1 MIYLSRMILDPRDAR
16 ANRDMRNPYALHQR
30 VLMGFPETLP
40 EDERVLW
47 RLEDRNG
54 RRPVLL
60 VQSHWTMPVWS
71 VFGTQDWR
79 GYLQR
84 QPETKSIELSET
96 VSVGDVLAFRLRANP
111 TICIRGQR
119 RGLYREEDQRSW
131 LLKVALPRG
140 FRVRDVRI
148 THSKKVVFTRRKS
161 SVTLSVAQY
170 EGLIE
175 VLDIEPFLSCVE
187 CGVGRARAFGL
198 GLLSVVPYGQ
208 E

>member
-1 MIYLSRMILDPRDAR
+1 MIYLSRMILDPRNAQ
-16 ANRDMRNPYALHQR
+16 ASRDMKSPYALHQR
-30 VLMGFPETLP
+30 VLMGFPATLP

-47 RLEDRNG
+47 RLEGRNG
-54 RRPVLL
+54 RHPTLL

-84 QPETKSIELSET
+84 QPETKSIELAET
-96 VSVGDVLAFRLRANP
+96 VSMGDALAFRLRANP

-119 RGLYREEDQRSW
+119 RGLYSEEDQRAW
-131 LLKVALPRG
+131 LLKVSRPRG
-140 FRVRDVRI
+140 FRVQEARI
-148 THSKKVVFTRRKS
+148 TYSKKVVFTRRKH

-175 VLDIEPFLSCVE
+175 VLDVEPFLSCVE

-198 GLLSVVPYGQ
+198 GLLSVAPWQG
-208 E
+208 